1 MRIILNV
8 AHSDDTPGKCSPDG
22 SFREWEYSSLICRK
36 IAEEL
41 KSYGYTVSTVY
52 QKTYYGPDKGLKQV
66 VTDVNRLTNL
76 SAGKAIMVSV
86 HVNASA
92 KSGWDTASYWCA
104 FTTKGITKADKLA
117 DCLYWAAEQVFKKKG
132 KKISYGPKD
141 AVSCDKEEN
150 FYVLQ
155 KTKCPAVLTE
165 NFMQNNGI
173 DIDYLMSPAGMND
186 VVKVHVDGIIAYLQK
201 Q

>member
-1 MRIILNV
+1 MKIILNV

-22 SFREWEYSSLICRK
+22 KFREWEYSSIVCRK

-41 KSYGYTVSTVY
+41 KGYGYDVSTVL
-52 QKTYYGPDKGLKQV
+52 QKTYYGPSKGLKQV
-66 VTDVNRLTNL
+66 VDDVNRLTNL
-76 SAGKAIMVSV
+76 AKGKAIMVSI

-104 FTTKGITKADKLA
+104 YTTPGVTKADSLA
-117 DCLYWAAEQVFKKKG
+117 DCLYWAAEQIFWKKG
-132 KKISYGPKD
+132 RKIAFGQKD
-141 AVSCDKEEN
+141 SVSCDKEER

-165 NFMQNNGI
+165 NFMQNNGKDVEYLQSAEGMA
-173 DIDYLMSPAGMND
+173 DI
-186 VVKVHVDGIIAYLQK
+186 VKVHVDGIVAYLQK
-201 Q
+201 A